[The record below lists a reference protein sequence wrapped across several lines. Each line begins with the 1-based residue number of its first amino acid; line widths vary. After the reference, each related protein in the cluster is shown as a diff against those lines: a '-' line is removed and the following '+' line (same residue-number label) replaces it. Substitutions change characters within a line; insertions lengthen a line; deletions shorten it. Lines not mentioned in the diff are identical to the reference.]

1 MNRSLNTLVLLVA
14 LGLGPGRFSAAAAA
28 PFYEQGLRLEEAGR
42 WEEAYRAYL
51 RSAETR
57 EQVPAGRQ
65 RDRALSRAFLVAT
78 EQLGWFDEAIA
89 YTDRYLKDNVDG
101 YCHRQRGYFYKSTLH
116 DFDRAREEFRLSY
129 EDYMAVEGR
138 LYDALFSLELQA
150 GCYQRQLYEM
160 EYYSNRK
167 YRQSYTRQAH
177 EILLKGFALVDQVE
191 NEGERNRIRN
201 IYLKSLADVCGR
213 SWYSGYDPDLV
224 AEYER
229 ELKAQESGAAT
240 PFQRCH
246 AEYAKLADAKKWA
259 EAAQLWEDYA
269 RTWPETSNSLSFTKR
284 VAKCYGNAQ
293 DWENQLRVS
302 LHALDL
308 VDRRMEALTTDI
320 EKAVAIERGYLADYE
335 RALAAALK
343 LKRHGD
349 VFEIMERSRA
359 RAMLD
364 LLGNRDYSKREAR
377 LSADERE
384 LLLLKTRIDEIQDAI
399 EKERAA
405 GRPEEMASLQRSL
418 VVAEDASAE
427 IRRRADVA
435 RREILTPRRM
445 DPVTAQEAQE
455 LIGEDTL
462 IYTFAGIYQ
471 VVLTKDKIVSRE
483 MRGHSFFE
491 KLIGDYRKAIER
503 QEARSRALV
512 LQPDGELPPAADDE
526 LMAISRRLY
535 DYIIRLVEK
544 DFSPTSDRIYVVND
558 RQHPRIPYQ
567 VLHDGERYLAEKY
580 ALVYAP
586 SMSVLE
592 KCMERRRPAGQKLVA
607 LGNPDLGNPVFNL
620 AYAEDEVKKLAE
632 IYPDSRILTG
642 AEASEAAVQLLAPDA
657 DVLHLACHGVIDEND
672 PMKSHLRL
680 APDKNN
686 DGYLTAD
693 EIMDLNLQCSL
704 VTLSACDSG
713 RGRILM
719 GGDIL
724 GLTRAW
730 IYAGTPSV
738 LASLWKVDDR
748 ATSRLMAAFY
758 ENLKTHDK
766 AKALQLAQI
775 DMIKEGLS
783 PFYWAA
789 FCLYGDYQ

>member
-1 MNRSLNTLVLLVA
+1 
-14 LGLGPGRFSAAAAA
+14 
-28 PFYEQGLRLEEAGR
+28 
-42 WEEAYRAYL
+42 
-51 RSAETR
+51 
-57 EQVPAGRQ
+57 
-65 RDRALSRAFLVAT
+65 
-78 EQLGWFDEAIA
+78 
-89 YTDRYLKDNVDG
+89 
-101 YCHRQRGYFYKSTLH
+101 
-116 DFDRAREEFRLSY
+116 
-129 EDYMAVEGR
+129 
-138 LYDALFSLELQA
+138 
-150 GCYQRQLYEM
+150 M
-160 EYYSNRK
+160 EN
-167 YRQSYTRQAH
+167 A
-177 EILLKGFALVDQVE
+177 
-191 NEGERNRIRN
+191 GERNRIRN
-201 IYLKSLADVCGR
+201 IYLKSLAFVCGR
-213 SWYSGYDPDLV
+213 SWYSGYDPDRV

-229 ELKAQESGAAT
+229 ELNAQETGATTT

-246 AEYAKLADAKKWA
+246 AEYTRLADAKKWA

-269 RTWPETSNSLSFTKR
+269 RVWPETSNSLSFTKR
-284 VAKCYGNAQ
+284 VAKCYGNAK

-308 VDRRMEALTTDI
+308 VDRRMEALSTDI

-343 LKRHGD
+343 LKRHD
-349 VFEIMERSRA
+349 TVFEIMERSRA

-364 LLGNRDYSKREAR
+364 LLGNRDYSKREAK

-384 LLLLKTRIDEIQDAI
+384 WLLLNTRIDEIQDAI
-399 EKERAA
+399 EKERAL

-418 VVAEDASAE
+418 VLAEDARAE
-427 IRRRADVA
+427 IRQRADVA

-445 DPVTAQEAQE
+445 DPVTAKRAQE
-455 LIGEDTL
+455 LIGDDTL
-462 IYTFAGIYQ
+462 ICTFDGIYQ

-512 LQPDGELPPAADDE
+512 LQPDGELPPDAADE

-535 DYIIRLVEK
+535 DYIIRPVEK
-544 DFSPTSDRIYVVND
+544 DFSPTSDRIYVVYD

-586 SMSVLE
+586 SMSVLA

-607 LGNPDLGNPVFNL
+607 LGNPDLGNPDFAL

-632 IYPDSRILTG
+632 IYPDARILTG

-657 DVLHLACHGVIDEND
+657 DVLHLACHGVIDEDD

-680 APDKNN
+680 APDKTN

-693 EIMDLNLQCSL
+693 EIMDMNLQCSL
-704 VTLSACDSG
+704 VTLSACDTG

-748 ATSRLMAAFY
+748 ATSQLMTAFY

-766 AKALQLAQI
+766 AKALQLAQL
-775 DMIKEGLS
+775 DMIKQGLS